1 MWLWFLAGT
10 AQAASKTAAPASSS
24 GNLFSMLLPF
34 ILLFALMW
42 FMMIRPQKKQRE
54 THRRMLA
61 DLKKGDRVVTT
72 GGMVGEVT
80 DISEDEVKVRIADKV
95 EAKFVKSAVTR
106 VIKS

>member
-1 MWLWFLAGT
+1 MWLWFLRA
-10 AQAASKTAAPASSS
+10 AQAADSKTPASSS
-24 GNLFSMLLPF
+24 GNLLSMLLPF

-72 GGMVGEVT
+72 GGMMGEVT
-80 DISEDEVKVRIADKV
+80 DISEDEIKVRIADKV

>member
-1 MWLWFLAGT
+1 MWLWFLRA
-10 AQAASKTAAPASSS
+10 AQAANDTKAVPASSS
-24 GNLFSMLLPF
+24 SNLLSMLLPF

>member
-1 MWLWFLAGT
+1 MWLWFLRA
-10 AQAASKTAAPASSS
+10 AQAADNTTAAPASSS
-24 GNLFSMLLPF
+24 GNLLSMLLPF

-80 DISEDEVKVRIADKV
+80 DISEDEIKVRIADKV